1 MPTVLL
7 RMWSMGSSIVYC
19 LTVLLPAGSWSGAD
33 TSPIRILPS
42 PFIKI
47 RKDYAPFVSPR
58 VDCEAI
64 SVSQVKRA
72 RPGTGGYK
80 WKGF

>member
-19 LTVLLPAGSWSGAD
+19 LTVLLPARSWSGAD
-33 TSPIRILPS
+33 TSPIRILP
-42 PFIKI
+42 FIKI
-47 RKDYAPFVSPR
+47 RKDYASFVSPR
-58 VDCEAI
+58 VHCEAI

-72 RPGTGGYK
+72 RPEIGGYK